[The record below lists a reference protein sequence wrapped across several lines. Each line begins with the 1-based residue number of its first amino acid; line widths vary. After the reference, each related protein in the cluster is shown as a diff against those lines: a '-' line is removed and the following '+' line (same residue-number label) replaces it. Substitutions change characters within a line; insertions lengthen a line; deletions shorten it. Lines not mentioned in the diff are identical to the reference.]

1 MHMIK
6 SSPGRLTVAGLA
18 AVLLAACLVWWQAG
32 PAQAAYTDCPEKTF
46 CLYTQAGGAGEM
58 VSLAPQDGPV
68 LDYGTVATL
77 KDRTFLSFRNNT
89 ASWTC
94 LYDDP
99 AYGGTDIQAVLPGHT
114 GGDLAK
120 GADGLP
126 KVTVASHKFA
136 PSKSLCRTGFDR
148 CDAGRVCIFQGPSG
162 RGVGGVTSQT
172 EVLPDGVLGN
182 RDYGVAWD
190 DKLVSVANRSHK
202 TACFYRDPGY
212 SGTWQ
217 TGGVAYRAFV
227 VLPGE
232 ETTLP
237 ADYRSSVSSHK
248 LADAEGKC

>member
-6 SSPGRLTVAGLA
+6 SSLGRLPAAGLA
-18 AVLLAACLVWWQAG
+18 VVLLAACLVWWQAG
-32 PAQAAYTDCPEKTF
+32 PAQAAYDDCPEKTF
-46 CLYTQAGGAGEM
+46 CLYTQAGGEGEM
-58 VSLAPQDGPV
+58 VSFAPQAGPV
-68 LDYGTVATL
+68 LDYGTVESL
-77 KDRTFLSFRNNT
+77 KNRTFLSFTNKT

-162 RGVGGVTSQT
+162 RGAGGVTSQA

-182 RDYGVAWD
+182 RDYGVSWD
-190 DKLVSVANRSHK
+190 EKLVSVANRSHK
-202 TACFYRDPGY
+202 VACFYRDPGY

-217 TGGVAYRAFV
+217 VGGVAYRAFV
-227 VLPGE
+227 VPPGE

-237 ADYRSSVSSHK
+237 TLYQSSVSSHK